1 MVDFI
6 VKRKK
11 IRSETCSRVSL
22 TGCDTTRHD
31 TTRRDTTRNA
41 RVSVPLS
48 SDARGEE
55 KGGGKK
61 IRGKRVNEAK
71 RRGGRGEAR
80 KWSAARVKM
89 HHTATNR
96 ERGRWM
102 VSPAFVSTNFTLQS
116 RINRRTVSIA
126 RCTWIV
132 IHALRHH
139 LPFSSS

>member
-71 RRGGRGEAR
+71 RRGGTKMIRG
-80 KWSAARVKM
+80 S
-89 HHTATNR
+89 R
-96 ERGRWM
+96 ENASYRDESGTW
-102 VSPAFVSTNFTLQS
+102 TLDGFTCVRFYQFYV
-116 RINRRTVSIA
+116 RIEN
-126 RCTWIV
+126 
-132 IHALRHH
+132 
-139 LPFSSS
+139 